1 MWFKIYELSTKMILH
16 NNDRMI
22 MDCHERLKFFN
33 TKKNDDYYSYN
44 GIINIIV
51 HYYFHTKNIPLEN
64 KLIDID
70 NNNILLNTNL
80 INKYRNEP
88 IFNAICSLYH
98 RKKNEKSYYIPN
110 IETMSIISKCKIDQ
124 NIFTK
129 EKNNSFNIKLF
140 EYQKKAIMRMIEIE
154 NNINMDFI
162 RSNEYKMDKDKII
175 WDPYYDMIVEN
186 NAITKIK
193 SSGGILSDTM
203 GLGKTI
209 TTIGLMHYGKTIEK
223 KDIVSLKTYSKATL
237 VIVPSHLAKQWM
249 DEYLKAYNMTK
260 KVVVILTK
268 TQHDK
273 TTYQDIIE
281 ADIVIVTIQFLLN
294 IKNYCSINYEKIIS
308 LSSFNYN
315 KRYDYIIRYHFE
327 MIENN
332 VNYLETTTK
341 PLFECFHFNRVIIDE
356 GHEIMEEINIGG
368 KVNDFIQHFIKN
380 IEASYKWYIS
390 GTPFTSF
397 NGLKNIINYLNIEFI
412 NDNEIMT
419 VYNDGANNMNNF
431 IINNKRYD
439 GLYNYMSNTTIMER
453 FLQTIMIRH
462 LKDDVK
468 NDVKLLGYEEE
479 IEWVE
484 MTTSEKK
491 IYDSNVKE
499 NMNASHRR
507 VLQQIC
513 CHPLIAESYKKII
526 GNEPVSLEE
535 VQEKLVEYH
544 NDIIK
549 LYTEKIAALN
559 KTNQAYKMLLSKYN
573 TIISESKFV
582 LSTLEKIN
590 ENLNFNEDENCI
602 ICYDTMTSPILTPCG
617 HLFCNNCIQMC
628 LKMKPECPM
637 CKNNV
642 TPDKL
647 VEIKK
652 KKSNKVEENSNSLV
666 NPLIIKYGTKLG
678 KLIQMTRTL
687 LSQDARIIIFS
698 QWDDMLSLIG
708 KSMGENGID
717 CSFISGNVYC
727 KNKAINRFKMGG
739 NNNSVILLSLAKSA
753 SGTNLTEATHI
764 IIVEPI
770 DEKKENIK
778 AIEGQAIG
786 RAVRL
791 GQKQVI
797 KVIRILCKDTIEEE
811 IYNSKY
817 IQ

>member
-1 MWFKIYELSTKMILH
+1 
-16 NNDRMI
+16 
-22 MDCHERLKFFN
+22 
-33 TKKNDDYYSYN
+33 
-44 GIINIIV
+44 
-51 HYYFHTKNIPLEN
+51 
-64 KLIDID
+64 
-70 NNNILLNTNL
+70 
-80 INKYRNEP
+80 
-88 IFNAICSLYH
+88 
-98 RKKNEKSYYIPN
+98 
-110 IETMSIISKCKIDQ
+110 
-124 NIFTK
+124 
-129 EKNNSFNIKLF
+129 
-140 EYQKKAIMRMIEIE
+140 
-154 NNINMDFI
+154 
-162 RSNEYKMDKDKII
+162 
-175 WDPYYDMIVEN
+175 
-186 NAITKIK
+186 
-193 SSGGILSDTM
+193 
-203 GLGKTI
+203 
-209 TTIGLMHYGKTIEK
+209 
-223 KDIVSLKTYSKATL
+223 
-237 VIVPSHLAKQWM
+237 
-249 DEYLKAYNMTK
+249 
-260 KVVVILTK
+260 
-268 TQHDK
+268 
-273 TTYQDIIE
+273 
-281 ADIVIVTIQFLLN
+281 
-294 IKNYCSINYEKIIS
+294 
-308 LSSFNYN
+308 
-315 KRYDYIIRYHFE
+315 
-327 MIENN
+327 
-332 VNYLETTTK
+332 
-341 PLFECFHFNRVIIDE
+341 
-356 GHEIMEEINIGG
+356 
-368 KVNDFIQHFIKN
+368 
-380 IEASYKWYIS
+380 
-390 GTPFTSF
+390 
-397 NGLKNIINYLNIEFI
+397 
-412 NDNEIMT
+412 
-419 VYNDGANNMNNF
+419 
-431 IINNKRYD
+431 
-439 GLYNYMSNTTIMER
+439 
-453 FLQTIMIRH
+453 MIRH
-462 LKDDVK
+462 LKDDVQ

-535 VQEKLVEYH
+535 VQEKLVEHH

-559 KTNQAYKMLLSKYN
+559 KTNQAYKMLLGKYN

-582 LSTLEKIN
+582 LSTLDKIN
-590 ENLNFNEDENCI
+590 ENLNFNEEENCI

-617 HLFCNNCIQMC
+617 HLFCNNCIQTC

-637 CKNNV
+637 CKSNV
-642 TPDKL
+642 TSDKL

-652 KKSNKVEENSNSLV
+652 KKNNKVEEKSNLLV

-811 IYNSKY
+811 IFNNKY
-817 IQ
+817 IN

>member
-1 MWFKIYELSTKMILH
+1 MWFKIYELLTRTMIH
-16 NNDRMI
+16 NHDRMI
-22 MDCHERLKFFN
+22 IDCHERLKYIN
-33 TKKNDDYYSYN
+33 TKTHNDEYN
-44 GIINIIV
+44 TYDAIINIII

-64 KLIDID
+64 RLIDIS
-70 NNNILLNTNL
+70 NNNILLNTSL
-80 INKYRNEP
+80 INKYKSEP
-88 IFNAICSLYH
+88 IFNAICSLYN
-98 RKKNEKSYYIPN
+98 RKKNERSYYIPN
-110 IETMSIISKCKIDQ
+110 IETISIPSNCKIDKT
-124 NIFTK
+124 IFTK
-129 EKNNSFNIKLF
+129 EKNSSFNIKLF
-140 EYQKKAIMRMIEIE
+140 EYQQKAIMRMIEIE
-154 NNINMDFI
+154 NNINMEFI

-175 WDPYYDMIVEN
+175 WDPHYDMIVDN
-186 NAITKIK
+186 NCITKVK

-223 KDIVSLKTYSKATL
+223 KDIISLKTYSKATL

-294 IKNYCSINYEKIIS
+294 IKNYCAINYEEIRT
-308 LSSFNYN
+308 LSYFDYN
-315 KRYDYIIRYHFE
+315 NRYDYIIRFHYE
-327 MIENN
+327 QMENDE
-332 VNYLETTTK
+332 NYLKTTKK
-341 PLFECFHFNRVIIDE
+341 PLFECFHFNRIIIDE

-380 IEASYKWYIS
+380 LEASYKWYIS
-390 GTPFTSF
+390 GTPFTSSR
-397 NGLKNIINYLNIEFI
+397 GLKNIMNYLNIEFI
-412 NDNEIMT
+412 VDNDNFKI
-419 VYNDGANNMNNF
+419 YNDNSNNMNNF
-431 IINNKRYD
+431 IINNKKYD
-439 GLYNYMSNTTIMER
+439 GIYNYMGNNIIIER
-453 FLQTIMIRH
+453 FLKTIMIRH
-462 LKDDVK
+462 LKEDVK
-468 NDVKLLGYEEE
+468 DDVKLLGYEEE

-484 MTTSEKK
+484 MTKGEKS
-491 IYDSNVKE
+491 IYDSNVRQT
-499 NMNASHRR
+499 MTAFHRR

-526 GNEPVSLEE
+526 GYEPVSLEE
-535 VQEKLVEYH
+535 VQEKLIEHH
-544 NDIIK
+544 NFNIE
-549 LYTEKIAALN
+549 LYSKKIEALN
-559 KTNQAYKMLLSKYN
+559 KKNQAYKMLLGKYN

-590 ENLNFNEDENCI
+590 ENLDFNEEENCI
-602 ICYDTMTSPILTPCG
+602 ICYDTMNSPILTPCG
-617 HLFCNNCIQMC
+617 HLFCKNCIKLC
-628 LKMKPECPM
+628 LDIKPECPM
-637 CKNNV
+637 CKNNI
-642 TPDKL
+642 TLDKL

-652 KKSNKVEENSNSLV
+652 KKVEVIEEIS

-678 KLIQMTRTL
+678 KLIQITRTL

-717 CSFISGNVYC
+717 CSFISGNVYR

-739 NNNSVILLSLAKSA
+739 ANSVILLSLAKSA

-811 IYNSKY
+811 IYNTKY
-817 IQ
+817 IN